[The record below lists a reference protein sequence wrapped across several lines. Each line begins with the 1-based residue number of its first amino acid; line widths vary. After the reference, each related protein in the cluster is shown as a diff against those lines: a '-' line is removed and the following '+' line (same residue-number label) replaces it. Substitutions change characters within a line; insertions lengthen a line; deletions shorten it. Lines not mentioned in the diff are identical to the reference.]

1 MPPGYAPARSKNS
14 SSRRSARSSLAS
26 CRSTTG
32 TCRRPRAHCRCRGAI
47 STRRSSGMDWRAVER
62 EGEGSSEGQR
72 SKRPRLGSRDA
83 RGGQAAGE
91 VARRRADT
99 RPRRA
104 DGTGLAAS
112 LGRRRCQSWR
122 IAARRPRARARL
134 VDHVA
139 TCGAGNRFG
148 RRYARLAIHPRVR
161 AQAGLLSYRRDHG
174 HDRRRVERPDLL
186 EAAAGHRPYAVHY
199 PDHLGSRVSRSP
211 AAAARLRQDPRSFL
225 LSRTVKAMAPPPP
238 PPPEFKNFIAGDWVA
253 PATGEHFENRNPA
266 DWNDV
271 IGRFPRSGPDDL
283 KRAIASAKRG
293 FAQWS
298 KTPAPIRGQ
307 VLQRVGQR
315 LVERKDDIA
324 RAMTR
329 EMGKVVAETKGDV
342 QEGIDTAFYAAT
354 EGRRLF
360 GRVVPSE
367 LRNKWAMSYRR
378 PIGIAGLI
386 TPFNFPLA
394 IPTWKMF
401 PALLCGNAVILKPAE
416 DVPHTA
422 TLLVEL
428 VLEAGLPPEAVQL
441 VHGYGAEVGP
451 PLVQHPEVPVISF
464 TGSTATGAA
473 IGETCGR
480 MHKRLSLE
488 MGGKNAML
496 VMADADLELA
506 LDGVVWGAF
515 GTTGQRCTATSR
527 LIVHEVVHDRL
538 LQMVCDRAATLR
550 LGSGLEEATEV
561 GPLINEDGR
570 KKVEYYVAVG
580 REEGARVVVGGERA
594 TGKGLERG
602 WFYQPTVL
610 AGVRA
615 GMRVAQEEIFG
626 PVLSVIRVGSL
637 DEAIRVNNGVQ
648 YGLSSSLYTRDV
660 NAAFRAMSELDTG
673 ITYVNAPTIGAEAH
687 LPFGGVK
694 QTGNGHREGGW
705 EVYDFYSETK
715 VVYVDFSGKL
725 QRAQIDTET

>member
-1 MPPGYAPARSKNS
+1 
-14 SSRRSARSSLAS
+14 
-26 CRSTTG
+26 
-32 TCRRPRAHCRCRGAI
+32 
-47 STRRSSGMDWRAVER
+47 
-62 EGEGSSEGQR
+62 
-72 SKRPRLGSRDA
+72 
-83 RGGQAAGE
+83 
-91 VARRRADT
+91 
-99 RPRRA
+99 
-104 DGTGLAAS
+104 
-112 LGRRRCQSWR
+112 
-122 IAARRPRARARL
+122 
-134 VDHVA
+134 
-139 TCGAGNRFG
+139 
-148 RRYARLAIHPRVR
+148 
-161 AQAGLLSYRRDHG
+161 
-174 HDRRRVERPDLL
+174 
-186 EAAAGHRPYAVHY
+186 
-199 PDHLGSRVSRSP
+199 
-211 AAAARLRQDPRSFL
+211 
-225 LSRTVKAMAPPPP
+225 
-238 PPPEFKNFIAGDWVA
+238 
-253 PATGEHFENRNPA
+253 
-266 DWNDV
+266 
-271 IGRFPRSGPDDL
+271 
-283 KRAIASAKRG
+283 
-293 FAQWS
+293 
-298 KTPAPIRGQ
+298 
-307 VLQRVGQR
+307 
-315 LVERKDDIA
+315 
-324 RAMTR
+324 
-329 EMGKVVAETKGDV
+329 
-342 QEGIDTAFYAAT
+342 
-354 EGRRLF
+354 
-360 GRVVPSE
+360 
-367 LRNKWAMSYRR
+367 
-378 PIGIAGLI
+378 
-386 TPFNFPLA
+386 
-394 IPTWKMF
+394 MF

-660 NAAFRAMSELDTG
+660 NAAFRAMNELDTG

-715 VVYVDFSGKL
+715 VIYVDFSGKL